1 MIVEDERDHNGVAN
15 LDFDPL
21 DHTPLVEVLHDR
33 TPELMEL
40 IRQHHRI
47 RDMTSHYQLQ
57 ADLIEHQWQMY
68 SQSLELVV

>member
-21 DHTPLVEVLHDR
+21 DHTPLVEVSHDR
-33 TPELMEL
+33 TTELMEL

-47 RDMTSHYQLQ
+47 RDRASHSQLQ

-68 SQSLELVV
+68 SQS